1 MLPEPYEPA
10 AVLVL
15 AVSGALACFAGYR
28 LFRVVLGIYGFILGA
43 MIASSMMGAT
53 NTFGMI
59 VAAIVGGVAGALIL
73 VFAYFV
79 GVALIGAGLGAL
91 VAHLA
96 WTELARAD
104 APAIAVIVF
113 SVVGAIGALMLQRY
127 VLIIGTAFG
136 GAWTLLV
143 GVLALMQGRA
153 TTRAASNGH
162 VWILYPFEPAPGQRW
177 VPLAWLA
184 LGAIGAIVQLGVT
197 GRRR

>member
-1 MLPEPYEPA
+1 MLPELYEPA

-15 AVSGALACFAGYR
+15 VAGGALACFAGYR

-43 MIASSMMGAT
+43 MMASSVMGAT

-59 VAAIVGGVAGALIL
+59 VAAIVGGVVGALIL
-73 VFAYFV
+73 VFAYFI

-96 WTELARAD
+96 WTELGRAD
-104 APAIAVIVF
+104 APAVAVILL
-113 SVVGAIGALMLQRY
+113 SVLGAIGALILQRY
-127 VLIIGTAFG
+127 VIIVGTAFG

-143 GVLALMQGRA
+143 GVLALMQGR
-153 TTRAASNGH
+153 TITRGTSSGH

-177 VPLAWLA
+177 VPIAWVA
-184 LGAIGAIVQLGVT
+184 LGVIGTMVQLGVT